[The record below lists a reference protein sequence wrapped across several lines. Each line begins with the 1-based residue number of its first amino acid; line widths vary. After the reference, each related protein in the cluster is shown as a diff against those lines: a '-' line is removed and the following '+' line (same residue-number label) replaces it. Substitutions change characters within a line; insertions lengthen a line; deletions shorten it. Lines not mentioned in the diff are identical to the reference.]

1 MTCAKHVLLLQEA
14 LTLCNADDRH
24 GAERELDS
32 EIKFLAGMISGL
44 AYPFWVVDA
53 RFLLVRFEKGHP
65 PSWIAKLDNAD
76 AARLGFALRLKK
88 LAYIAV
94 MSHQPAPAPPDI
106 SNGPSPRSSG
116 PSAGAWTN
124 FLADEHLA
132 GPEFVSYMKS
142 RRFRSLL
149 EDRVPAALFLRWDA
163 VADLAAVVWAQHV
176 AILEY
181 RNVFRIPAGSDR
193 ARQIDRLLSITD
205 PTNDLEM
212 FLLVRD
218 TTEEGFCVQPPGLR
232 PNEYAD
238 FAAGQ
243 LTLRQLYRIRP
254 AFIFRTLLPRP
265 TSRN

>member
-1 MTCAKHVLLLQEA
+1 MPCANHVLLLDEA
-14 LTLCNADDRH
+14 LTLCNADDWH
-24 GAERELDS
+24 GAERELDFQ
-32 EIKFLAGMISGL
+32 IKFLARTISGL

-53 RFLLVRFEKGHP
+53 RFLLARFEKEQP
-65 PSWIAKLDNAD
+65 PSWIARLNNAD
-76 AARLGFALRLKK
+76 AASLGFALRLKK
-88 LAYIAV
+88 LAYIAA
-94 MSHQPAPAPPDI
+94 MTHQPPPAPPGMDD
-106 SNGPSPRSSG
+106 GPSPRSNG
-116 PSAGAWTN
+116 PSAGAWAN
-124 FLADEHLA
+124 FLADAQLA
-132 GPEFVSYMKS
+132 GPVFVPYLRS
-142 RRFRSLL
+142 RRFRGLV
-149 EDRVPAALFLRWDA
+149 EDRVPAALFPRWDA

-181 RNVFRIPAGSDR
+181 RNVFRIPAGGDR

-205 PTNDLEM
+205 PTNDMEM

-265 TSRN
+265 VARH

>member
-1 MTCAKHVLLLQEA
+1 MLCSNRAQLLEEVLR
-14 LTLCNADDRH
+14 LCNADHWH
-24 GAERELDS
+24 GAERELDFQ
-32 EIKFLAGMISGL
+32 IKFLARTISGL

-53 RFLLVRFEKGHP
+53 RFLLARFEKEQP

-76 AARLGFALRLKK
+76 AASLGFALRLIK
-88 LAYIAV
+88 LAYIAA
-94 MSHQPAPAPPDI
+94 MAHHPPAAPPGMDAD
-106 SNGPSPRSSG
+106 PSPRSSG

-124 FLADEHLA
+124 FLADAQLA
-132 GPEFVSYMKS
+132 GPDFVPYLRS
-142 RRFRSLL
+142 RRFRSLV
-149 EDRVPAALFLRWDA
+149 EDRVPAALFARWDA

-181 RNVFRIPAGSDR
+181 RKVFRIPAAGDR

-205 PTNDLEM
+205 PTNDMAM

-238 FAAGQ
+238 FAGGQ

-254 AFIFRTLLPRP
+254 AFIFRTLLPGPVARH
-265 TSRN
+265 